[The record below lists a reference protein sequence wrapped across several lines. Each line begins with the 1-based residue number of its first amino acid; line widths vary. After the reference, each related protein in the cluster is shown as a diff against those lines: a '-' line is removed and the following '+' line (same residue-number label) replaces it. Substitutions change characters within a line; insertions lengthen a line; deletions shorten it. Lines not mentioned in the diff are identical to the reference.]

1 MLIATCSRVGHVFRK
16 VSPYTWP
23 GGVARILNHNTR
35 RTAEVWMDEY
45 RDFFYKFNPGQALW
59 GKKDGDIGVVGEV
72 EVFEER
78 KGWRMRGDE
87 RGRGDGKIR

>member
-35 RTAEVWMDEY
+35 RTADVWMDEY
-45 RDFFYKFNPGQALW
+45 RDFFYKFNPGQ
-59 GKKDGDIGVVGEV
+59 VQSGEV
-72 EVFEER
+72 TGESV
-78 KGWRMRGDE
+78 GWTGFPRVIEILKSHGIS
-87 RGRGDGKIR
+87 K